1 MRAKQQRAIL
11 ASHRHHSLLLQFGER
26 RGAEKF
32 SEIKQIVSGAHGEI
46 EYRSQNIE
54 VRSQNSGVRIRKPGS
69 CSSQVP
75 IEPGVAKVDAW
86 TEEFRAFA
94 A

>member
-32 SEIKQIVSGAHGEI
+32 SEIKQIL
-46 EYRSQNIE
+46 
-54 VRSQNSGVRIRKPGS
+54 SGVH
-69 CSSQVP
+69 SS
-75 IEPGVAKVDAW
+75 GVQ
-86 TEEFRAFA
+86 EFRSRGVQEHSVLGVLRLRRLRNRMIPPPELLYF
-94 A
+94 